1 LLFQAYGDGT
11 EGAIAMDERRASQ
24 QTAAVDKDGI
34 AEIRGSSIGLLIA
47 TPSCLAREEGTCHS
61 DREVFFSLSP

>member
-1 LLFQAYGDGT
+1 MTSSPSGASPDLQFVPTGSSNSSFFQASRGGT

-34 AEIRGSSIGLLIA
+34 
-47 TPSCLAREEGTCHS
+47 EET
-61 DREVFFSLSP
+61 

>member
-34 AEIRGSSIGLLIA
+34 EDTKGSS
-47 TPSCLAREEGTCHS
+47 LAS
-61 DREVFFSLSP
+61 